1 MQHNQLLTYS
11 DNTTSAHVFCMNAV
25 PLPIIPFR
33 HLSPFRWGVCTTAS
47 LFPLESHWHLCTSQF
62 TCNANTQFQWRKFI
76 CHNRNLP
83 STTPQTFLFFS
94 TVQYFCKTTSCFFFL
109 AVQQHQATSTFASDV
124 LQITFFFWSHVS
136 GEDSTIPLSLG
147 VMCSPKDFYRTYCQS
162 LMYGCKSDVN
172 LKWICC
178 KCDYVWGPGV
188 RDHRCIKADRFAHF
202 FLQHLRKCHDAPLPP
217 HINTHFSSSSLF
229 LRSALGSDWLTACC
243 VLSPSSRWPRR
254 QVTRL
259 AWATAW
265 SCDF

>member
-94 TVQYFCKTTSCFFFL
+94 IVQYFCKTTF
-109 AVQQHQATSTFASDV
+109 
-124 LQITFFFWSHVS
+124 
-136 GEDSTIPLSLG
+136 
-147 VMCSPKDFYRTYCQS
+147 
-162 LMYGCKSDVN
+162 
-172 LKWICC
+172 
-178 KCDYVWGPGV
+178 
-188 RDHRCIKADRFAHF
+188 
-202 FLQHLRKCHDAPLPP
+202 
-217 HINTHFSSSSLF
+217 FSSSTTASGYFYLCLWCASNNIF
-229 LRSALGSDWLTACC
+229 LLKSCIWWRINNTAF
-243 VLSPSSRWPRR
+243 SRCN
-254 QVTRL
+254 VFTKRL
-259 AWATAW
+259 L
-265 SCDF
+265 